1 MAYPKTTDETKM
13 KFIADVI
20 NQLEE
25 RGEQKKSEC
34 LRKHTKLQKQYEAA
48 QRYSR
53 EMTAYDNDETP
64 SQPLSDINIEIHDS
78 ETALQNY
85 RETHPTQGNAQ
96 LPMQQATYS
105 KPSKPKTIKQLS
117 KERRKMLMEKHVDLL
132 DWIQCVDDGIV
143 KGNLDEAQRVIKMLD
158 DYADRLQQL
167 LSEKYFNRARTLLLQ
182 LKEIEKVIQTDEM
195 DRIRQEV
202 DSYATVN
209 AV

>member
-1 MAYPKTTDETKM
+1 MAYPKTSAETKM

-25 RGEQKKSEC
+25 RGSTKEAEC
-34 LRKHTKLQKQYEAA
+34 LRAKQNLDKQYESA

-53 EMTAYDNDETP
+53 IMKEKDEEDAETSP
-64 SQPLSDINIEIHDS
+64 TDQMPYEQPQEVEVYAPHVGYSSPYKNK
-78 ETALQNY
+78 
-85 RETHPTQGNAQ
+85 
-96 LPMQQATYS
+96 QQSTVR
-105 KPSKPKTIKQLS
+105 KLT